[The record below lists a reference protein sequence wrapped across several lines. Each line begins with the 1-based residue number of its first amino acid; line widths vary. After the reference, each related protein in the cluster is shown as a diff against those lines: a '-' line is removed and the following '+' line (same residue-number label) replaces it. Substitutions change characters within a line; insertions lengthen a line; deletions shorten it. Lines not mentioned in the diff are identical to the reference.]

1 MANQKSWSWTNPA
14 SWFQPIQQHPNYV
27 APTQESQQAVRDGQ
41 PYGNGAEASGYAP
54 YNPYNGEDPRTASQR
69 NPYGQL
75 NWDQRDVDAQEAAR
89 RGGPFGSDNF
99 NNLRPD
105 MSQMAFNDPSS
116 LRPQQRSANP
126 FQNIKSLM
134 PSADAG
140 SMAQTPSMFSKL
152 GTYAKQFKPLSKG
165 GNTIGGLFKPGG
177 MTNKLL
183 GKGGKAG
190 AAIAGA
196 PAWAI
201 PAAGVA
207 AFGVK
212 HVMKRSKQKKQQKQ
226 MNSQRD
232 QIKNA
237 AANGQ
242 YMQGNLG
249 NFSGPQNF

>member
-1 MANQKSWSWTNPA
+1 MANQNSWSWLNPA
-14 SWFQPIQQHPNYV
+14 SWFQPIEQHPSYM

-41 PYGNGAEASGYAP
+41 PYGNGAESSGYAP

-69 NPYGQL
+69 NQWGQL
-75 NWDQRDVDAQEAAR
+75 NWDQRDVEAQEAAR
-89 RGGPFGSDNF
+89 RAGPFGADNF

-105 MSQMAFNDPSS
+105 MGQMVFNDPSS
-116 LRPQQRSANP
+116 LRPGAQQQTANP

-134 PSADAG
+134 PSSDAG
-140 SMAQTPSMFSKL
+140 SLAQAPSMISKL
-152 GTYAKQFKPLSKG
+152 GNYAKMFKPLSKG
-165 GNTIGGLFKPGG
+165 GNTIGGLMGNSKMFSA
-177 MTNKLL
+177 
-183 GKGGKAG
+183 GGKLAG
-190 AAIAGA
+190 IGAA

-212 HVMKRSKQKKQQKQ
+212 HLMKRSKQKKQQKQ